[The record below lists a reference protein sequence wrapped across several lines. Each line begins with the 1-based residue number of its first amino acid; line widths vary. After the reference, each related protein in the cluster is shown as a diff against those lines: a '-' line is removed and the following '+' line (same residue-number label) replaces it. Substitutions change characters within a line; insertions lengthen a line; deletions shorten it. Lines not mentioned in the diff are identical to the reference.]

1 MSRPDL
7 VIADSLLASDRPGPL
22 VARGGSSAPNCPPTL
37 APGGAA
43 GQRGATGSTEPAGPG
58 GHDQH
63 IGQLYRS
70 HHPWLLTWLRRKL
83 GNGCDAADLA
93 HDTFVRLL
101 RKGSQEPI
109 REPRA
114 YLTTI
119 AGALVNSHWRRQ
131 ALERAWLE
139 ALAARP
145 PMLVPSPEERRIAL
159 DALEEAARLLAG
171 LPPLVSEAFLLAQLD
186 GLTYEQVAD
195 RLGIS
200 VHRVQ
205 RAMTRA
211 LTHCYRALYP

>member
-7 VIADSLLASDRPGPL
+7 FVADSLLANERPGPSM
-22 VARGGSSAPNCPPTL
+22 ARGDRSAPSCPPTL
-37 APGGAA
+37 TAGGAA
-43 GQRGATGSTEPAGPG
+43 GQIGAPRSTALASQG
-58 GHDQH
+58 GQDQH

-101 RKGSQEPI
+101 RKGAQEPI

-139 ALAARP
+139 TLAAQP
-145 PMLVPSPEERRIAL
+145 PRLAPSPEERRIAL

-171 LPPLVSEAFLLAQLD
+171 LPPLVSEAFLLSQLD

-211 LTHCYRALYP
+211 MTHCYRALYP